1 VYQYD
6 APEADV
12 TRYIVTLDSYI
23 WYCLSLFMNSLEL
36 ALRSW

>member
-6 APEADV
+6 APVADV

-23 WYCLSLFMNSLEL
+23 
-36 ALRSW
+36 